1 MFKKI
6 KEFFTGTKPEVPT
19 EAPYKVEAIPAG
31 TEAAIIASASP
42 ANVQAEG
49 AVESPATVVVVPEAV
64 VPEAV
69 VPEAVVATAPA
80 KAKAPA
86 KPKAVKAPKTPAAKK
101 APAAKKPRAPK
112 AK

>member
-6 KEFFTGTKPEVPT
+6 KEFFTGTKPEVTT

-31 TEAAIIASASP
+31 TEATIIASTAP

-64 VPEAV
+64 VPA
-69 VPEAVVATAPA
+69 AVVATAPA
-80 KAKAPA
+80 KKAPKAKAPA
-86 KPKAVKAPKTPAAKK
+86 KPKAVKAPKAPVAKK

-112 AK
+112 AQ